1 VTIVAATTAPASV
14 NEALGM
20 LESAMGYLAKS
31 DATAMAAEVQAQCL
45 KTLEKVDSVETAARA
60 SILQA
65 FASGQGCAEDA
76 DYSPR
81 AWLVHKT
88 RITRGAA
95 AFHMKWARRAA
106 GHPVVAAA
114 LTEPVV
120 SESWARVICGLT
132 DRLPPEDRDAADA
145 ILIEAVRG
153 DATLADLLGLG
164 ETMYEMSKSGAPDD
178 GDDPERMSE
187 HRSVRL
193 IRTFQGAGV
202 LTGDL
207 TPECAAAVGK
217 VLDALSA
224 PAGPEDTRTQEQ
236 RCHDALEEAMRRL
249 MAADMVPARAGQPT
263 KILAH
268 IALLDLIEL
277 DADSALMTQ
286 WTTRVRERWAAAR
299 AIASENGGGDGGVWL
314 EGEAAEAF
322 ACDAGITPVVEGEVQ
337 LSALEDLVRLCLEL
351 GGHGPGHCQPCGTQA
366 SESGHAGG
374 KADGS
379 GHAEGRT
386 GDGPALPTDRGR
398 EALERAIIGKAVD
411 LLSGPGG
418 LASFLRRGLLGA
430 KLGGPSLPLDVG
442 MSENVPAGIRNAV
455 LIRDQHCC
463 WPGGCSQPASAC
475 HVHHVRHKARGGKTS
490 VKDCVLL
497 CPFHHLIAIHQWGW
511 TLALNGDGTTT
522 AWNKDRTKVLY
533 SHGSPAART
542 G

>member
-1 VTIVAATTAPASV
+1 
-14 NEALGM
+14 
-20 LESAMGYLAKS
+20 
-31 DATAMAAEVQAQCL
+31 
-45 KTLEKVDSVETAARA
+45 
-60 SILQA
+60 
-65 FASGQGCAEDA
+65 
-76 DYSPR
+76 
-81 AWLVHKT
+81 
-88 RITRGAA
+88 
-95 AFHMKWARRAA
+95 
-106 GHPVVAAA
+106 
-114 LTEPVV
+114 
-120 SESWARVICGLT
+120 
-132 DRLPPEDRDAADA
+132 
-145 ILIEAVRG
+145 
-153 DATLADLLGLG
+153 
-164 ETMYEMSKSGAPDD
+164 
-178 GDDPERMSE
+178 
-187 HRSVRL
+187 
-193 IRTFQGAGV
+193 V

-236 RCHDALEEAMRRL
+236 RQHDALEEAMRRL
-249 MAADMVPARAGQPT
+249 VASDMVPARAGQPT

-277 DADSALMTQ
+277 DADSALMTE
-286 WTTRVRERWAAAR
+286 WTARVRQRWAAAR

-366 SESGHAGG
+366 SDSGHAEG

-379 GHAEGRT
+379 SHGEGRT

-442 MSENVPAGIRNAV
+442 MSENVPAAIRNAV
-455 LIRDQHCC
+455 LIR
-463 WPGGCSQPASAC
+463 AS
-475 HVHHVRHKARGGKTS
+475 
-490 VKDCVLL
+490 
-497 CPFHHLIAIHQWGW
+497 
-511 TLALNGDGTTT
+511 T
-522 AWNKDRTKVLY
+522 AA
-533 SHGSPAART
+533 GPAAARSPPRPAMCT
-542 G
+542 MSGTRPAAARRASKIASCCVPFTI

>member
-65 FASGQGCAEDA
+65 FGSGQGCADDA

-153 DATLADLLGLG
+153 DAALADLLGLG
-164 ETMYEMSKSGAPDD
+164 EMMYEMSKSGAPDD
-178 GDDPERMSE
+178 GDDPERMSGD
-187 HRSVRL
+187 RSVRL

-236 RCHDALEEAMRRL
+236 RYHDALEEAMR
-249 MAADMVPARAGQPT
+249 
-263 KILAH
+263 
-268 IALLDLIEL
+268 
-277 DADSALMTQ
+277 
-286 WTTRVRERWAAAR
+286 
-299 AIASENGGGDGGVWL
+299 
-314 EGEAAEAF
+314 
-322 ACDAGITPVVEGEVQ
+322 
-337 LSALEDLVRLCLEL
+337 
-351 GGHGPGHCQPCGTQA
+351 
-366 SESGHAGG
+366 
-374 KADGS
+374 
-379 GHAEGRT
+379 
-386 GDGPALPTDRGR
+386 
-398 EALERAIIGKAVD
+398 
-411 LLSGPGG
+411 
-418 LASFLRRGLLGA
+418 
-430 KLGGPSLPLDVG
+430 
-442 MSENVPAGIRNAV
+442 
-455 LIRDQHCC
+455 
-463 WPGGCSQPASAC
+463 
-475 HVHHVRHKARGGKTS
+475 
-490 VKDCVLL
+490 
-497 CPFHHLIAIHQWGW
+497 
-511 TLALNGDGTTT
+511 
-522 AWNKDRTKVLY
+522 
-533 SHGSPAART
+533 
-542 G
+542 

>member
-1 VTIVAATTAPASV
+1 VAATTSPASV

-20 LESAMGYLAKS
+20 LESAMGYLAKA

-81 AWLVHKT
+81 AWLVHRT

-132 DRLPPEDRDAADA
+132 DRLPAEDRDAADA

-187 HRSVRL
+187 DRSVRL

-249 MAADMVPARAGQPT
+249 VAADMVPARAGQPT

-277 DADSALMTQ
+277 DADSALMTE
-286 WTTRVRERWAAAR
+286 WTVRVRQRWAAAR

-322 ACDAGITPVVEGEVQ
+322 ACDAGITPVVEGEIQ

-351 GGHGPGHCQPCGTQA
+351 GGHGPGHCRPCAPRT

-374 KADGS
+374 EADGS
-379 GHAEGRT
+379 RHAEGRT
-386 GDGPALPTDRGR
+386 GDGPVLPTDRGR

-511 TLALNGDGTTT
+511 TLVLNGDGTTT

-533 SHGSPAART
+533 SHGPPTARA

>member
-1 VTIVAATTAPASV
+1 VAATTAPASV

-20 LESAMGYLAKS
+20 LESAMGYLAKA

-45 KTLEKVDSVETAARA
+45 QTLEKVDCVETAARA

-65 FASGQGCAEDA
+65 FASGQGCAADA

-81 AWLVHKT
+81 AWLVHRT

-95 AFHMKWARRAA
+95 AFHMKWARRSA

-132 DRLPPEDRDAADA
+132 DRLPAEDRDAADA

-178 GDDPERMSE
+178 GDDPERMSGD
-187 HRSVRL
+187 RSVRL

-249 MAADMVPARAGQPT
+249 VAADMVPARAGQPT

-277 DADSALMTQ
+277 DADSALMTE
-286 WTTRVRERWAAAR
+286 WTARVRERWAAAR
-299 AIASENGGGDGGVWL
+299 AMASENGGGDGGVWL

-366 SESGHAGG
+366 SDSGNAGG
-374 KADGS
+374 KAADS
-379 GHAEGRT
+379 GHAEGEA
-386 GDGPALPTDRGR
+386 GAGPVLPTDRGR
-398 EALERAIIGKAVD
+398 EALQQAIIGKAVD

-430 KLGGPSLPLDVG
+430 KLGGPSLPLDIG

-490 VKDCVLL
+490 VRDCVLL

-533 SHGSPAART
+533 SHGPPTARA

>member
-20 LESAMGYLAKS
+20 LESAMGYLAKA

-45 KTLEKVDSVETAARA
+45 QTLEKVDCVETAARA

-65 FASGQGCAEDA
+65 FASGQGCAADA

-81 AWLVHKT
+81 AWLVHRT

-95 AFHMKWARRAA
+95 AFHMKWARRSA

-132 DRLPPEDRDAADA
+132 DRLPAEDRDAADA

-178 GDDPERMSE
+178 GDDPERMSGD
-187 HRSVRL
+187 RSVRL

-249 MAADMVPARAGQPT
+249 VAADMVPARAGQPT

-277 DADSALMTQ
+277 DADSALMTE
-286 WTTRVRERWAAAR
+286 WTARVRERWAAAR
-299 AIASENGGGDGGVWL
+299 AMASENGGGDGGVWL

-366 SESGHAGG
+366 SDSGNAGG
-374 KADGS
+374 KAADS
-379 GHAEGRT
+379 GHAEGEA
-386 GDGPALPTDRGR
+386 GAGPVLPTDRGR
-398 EALERAIIGKAVD
+398 EALQQAIIGKAVD

-430 KLGGPSLPLDVG
+430 KLGGPSLPLDIG
-442 MSENVPAGIRNAV
+442 MSENVPAAIRNAV

-490 VKDCVLL
+490 VRDCVLL

-533 SHGSPAART
+533 SHGPPTARA